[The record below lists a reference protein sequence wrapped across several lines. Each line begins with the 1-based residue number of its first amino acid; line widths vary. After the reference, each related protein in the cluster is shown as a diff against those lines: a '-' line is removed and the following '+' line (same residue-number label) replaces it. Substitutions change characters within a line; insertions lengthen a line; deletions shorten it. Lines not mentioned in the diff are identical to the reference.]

1 MKKQTLA
8 NIALLTFGLMAI
20 AAVTVAPELYG
31 LMFGSGAAL
40 VAMAGTVVSEINTTT
55 TARQRVIPDYSGKIT
70 ELLPDV
76 FPLDTALRS
85 LKSDTKAEDIE
96 VFWEEVGQFPR
107 VASVNGNVT
116 ATTGS
121 AVMNIILANGQAAYF
136 RKSDILRVTTA
147 VYGAATDY
155 GDTKYLFVTA
165 VNEGTHTITVRSYDS
180 TGYLAATP
188 AITSTWKVIRMSN
201 AKSEKEGVGDPRS
214 MQPVILSNLVQT
226 FEKVIAIGKMRK
238 KLRTYTEKDDV
249 RAVRQS
255 LYDYRMDLENSF
267 WFGKRLNSTH
277 PVSGDKIYK
286 MAGVTS
292 FVTSNLIT
300 LPAAGSITESHL
312 MDWGKQVFA
321 DNNGSKERM
330 FFVSPTLLNE
340 LAKINLVA
348 ASLRTNRSET
358 VLGCTVDR
366 IRTPFGDFLLTL
378 HKGFPELGYDRYGAT
393 LDLQHICRRVLE
405 PMYRMD
411 MEYEKNGGQRV
422 DAKKLL
428 ETSTVEVRYEKTHA
442 IFS

>member
-8 NIALLTFGLMAI
+8 NIALAAFGLMAI
-20 AAVTVAPELYG
+20 AAMTVAPELYG
-31 LMFGSGAAL
+31 LMFGSGAAII
-40 VAMAGTVVSEINTTT
+40 AMAGAVVKDIDTTS
-55 TARQRVIPDYSGKIT
+55 TARQRVIPDYSGKLT

-85 LKSDTKAEDIE
+85 LKADEKAEDIE

-107 VASVNGNVT
+107 VASVNGDVT
-116 ATTGS
+116 ATTGG
-121 AVMNIILANGQAAYF
+121 AVMDIILTSGHASYF
-136 RKSDILRVTTA
+136 RKSDILRVTTSTF
-147 VYGAATDY
+147 GSATNY
-155 GDTKYLFVTA
+155 ADTKYLFVTA
-165 VNEGTHTITVRSYDS
+165 VNEATHTISVRAYDS
-180 TGYLAATP
+180 TGYLAAAP
-188 AITSTWKVIRMSN
+188 ALTSGWKVIRMSN

-249 RAVRQS
+249 RAIRQA
-255 LYDYRMDLENSF
+255 LYDYRMDLEYAF
-267 WFGKRLNSTH
+267 WFGKKINTTH
-277 PVSGDKIYK
+277 PITGDKIYK
-286 MAGVTS
+286 MAGVTT
-292 FVTSNLIT
+292 FVTTNLVS
-300 LPAAGSITESHL
+300 LPGAGSITEQHL

-321 DNNGSKERM
+321 DNNGSNERM
-330 FFVSPTLLNE
+330 FFVSPTLMNE

-348 ASLRTNRSET
+348 NTLRTNRSES

-378 HKGFPELGYDRYGAT
+378 HKGFPELGYDRYGAC
-393 LDLQHICRRVLE
+393 LDLQHIRRRVLE

-411 MEYEKNGGQRV
+411 MKYEENGGLRV
-422 DAKKLL
+422 DAKKML

>member
-20 AAVTVAPELYG
+20 AAMTVAPELYG
-31 LMFGSGAAL
+31 LMFGSGAAII
-40 VAMAGTVVSEINTTT
+40 AMAGTVVKDIDTVS
-55 TARQRVIPDYSGKIT
+55 TARSRVIPDYSGKLT

-76 FPLDTALRS
+76 FPLDTALRN
-85 LKSDTKAEDIE
+85 LKSDEPAKDIE
-96 VFWEEVGQFPR
+96 VKWEEVGQFPR
-107 VASVNGNVT
+107 IATVNGNVT
-116 ATTGS
+116 ATTGG
-121 AVMNIILANGQAAYF
+121 AVMNIVLTNGQASYF
-136 RKSDILRVTTA
+136 RKSDILRVTTG
-147 VYGAATDY
+147 VFGAATDY

-165 VNEGTHTITVRSYDS
+165 VNEATHTISVRSYDS

-188 AITSTWKVIRMSN
+188 AITSGWKVIRMTN

-214 MQPVILSNLVQT
+214 MQPVVLSNYVQT

-238 KLRTYTEKDDV
+238 KLSTYTEKDDV
-249 RAVRQS
+249 RAIRQA
-255 LYDYRMDLENSF
+255 LYDYRMDLENAF
-267 WFGKRLNSTH
+267 WFGKLLNTTH
-277 PVSGDKIYK
+277 PISGDKIYK

-300 LPAAGSITESHL
+300 LPSAGSITEQHL

-321 DNNGSKERM
+321 DNNGSNERM
-330 FFVSPTLLNE
+330 FFVSPTLMNE

-348 ASLRTNRSET
+348 TTLNTNRKET
-358 VLGCTVDR
+358 VLGCTVSR
-366 IRTPFGDFLLTL
+366 ITTPFGDFLLTV
-378 HKGFPELGYDRYGAT
+378 HKGFPELGYDRYGAC
-393 LDLQHICRRVLE
+393 LDLQHIRRRVLE

-411 MEYEKNGGQRV
+411 MKYEENGGQRV
-422 DAKKLL
+422 DAKKML